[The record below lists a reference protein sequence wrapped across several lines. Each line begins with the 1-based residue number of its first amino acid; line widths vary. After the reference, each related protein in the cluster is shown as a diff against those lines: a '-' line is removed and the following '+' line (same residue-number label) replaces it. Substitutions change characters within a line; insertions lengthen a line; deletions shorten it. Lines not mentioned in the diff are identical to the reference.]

1 MRLLCVPHA
10 GAGPSVFRAWH
21 SAMPGLEIVPVT
33 LPGRESRFSEP
44 PARDLTALV
53 DDIIEQCASW
63 HRTPFALF
71 GHSMGALV
79 GFELARALRRR
90 RLPAPERLFVS
101 AFRAPHL
108 PQRRPP
114 LHALPDVALKAALLR
129 LQGTPREVLDQPEL
143 MQTVLPTLRRD
154 LELVERYRY
163 RAEPPLTCPVTC
175 LAGVLDERVTGA
187 ELDAWRRHT
196 KGAFGLRLFPGAHF
210 YLYRTPVL
218 VLRAIAADV
227 GVGPSAPM
235 VSVDARAAARRVRQT

>member
-1 MRLLCVPHA
+1 MRLLCLPHA

-21 SAMPGLEIVPVT
+21 SAMPDLDIVPVA
-33 LPGRESRFSEP
+33 LPGREGRFGEP
-44 PARDLTALV
+44 AARDLTALV
-53 DDIIEQCASW
+53 DDIIEQCTSW
-63 HRTPFALF
+63 LRTPFALF

-79 GFELARALRRR
+79 SFELTRALRRR

-114 LHALPDVALKAALLR
+114 LHALPEAALKAELLR

-154 LELVERYRY
+154 LEIVERYRY
-163 RAEPPLTCPVTC
+163 RAEPVLTCPVTC
-175 LAGVLDERVTGA
+175 LAGVADERVSRV
-187 ELDAWRRHT
+187 ELDAWQRHT
-196 KGAFGLRLFPGAHF
+196 KGEFGLRLFPGAHF

-227 GVGPSAPM
+227 GLAPSAP
-235 VSVDARAAARRVRQT
+235 VVTVDAPAAVRRV